1 MLIMLIKSALTNYLL
16 INQSSGSSVT
26 TVSVSVV
33 VKCLIPTMDFW
44 VSKLSELTE
53 LLNYD
58 ATFTFDVS

>member
-16 INQSSGSSVT
+16 INQSSGSSVS